1 MTKETHDVNKKLF
14 RPRRN
19 AAAFASVKVSHQIE
33 NEPEVPRGGGG
44 GESVKNIPK
53 KWLISVENI
62 SEISFVQQ
70 STLFRTSVRLLLKEQ
85 NQSKPLGSVR
95 IWLRHFVTLYSIKP
109 CI

>member
-1 MTKETHDVNKKLF
+1 MRPKMTKETHDVNKKLF

-53 KWLISVENI
+53 K
-62 SEISFVQQ
+62 
-70 STLFRTSVRLLLKEQ
+70 
-85 NQSKPLGSVR
+85 
-95 IWLRHFVTLYSIKP
+95 
-109 CI
+109 